1 MGSAR
6 SRVVSCAAVA
16 AILLSAPV
24 ATIADTEYRFKGND
38 DAIKVCRSIIND
50 NVAQLRFALKRSN
63 LSPHEQTYEN
73 YRCNGMVLA
82 EFAFTQNSARTG
94 EYLETRYGEQEGNIF
109 IEQVGSIEV
118 EE

>member
-50 NVAQLRFALKRSN
+50 NVAQLRFACATIQFPSRQ
-63 LSPHEQTYEN
+63 HEQASTHLP
-73 YRCNGMVLA
+73 RI
-82 EFAFTQNSARTG
+82 
-94 EYLETRYGEQEGNIF
+94 RYVIL
-109 IEQVGSIEV
+109 SRSR
-118 EE
+118 